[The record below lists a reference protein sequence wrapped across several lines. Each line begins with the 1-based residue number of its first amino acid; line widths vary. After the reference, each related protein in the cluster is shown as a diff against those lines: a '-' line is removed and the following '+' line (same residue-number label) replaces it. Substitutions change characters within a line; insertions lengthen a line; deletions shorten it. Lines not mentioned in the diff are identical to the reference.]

1 MNTKPASGRVDLP
14 AIWSYTNF
22 QVSPITL
29 MPSSLLIPAEEPY
42 HQGSTKLRCVLSRSY
57 LSSPPP
63 LMQHSWLSLPSM
75 LPNNPAE
82 PVGLS
87 SSSATD
93 QSHSLRWTF
102 RSHTLLKASSPRS
115 PHQFVVNSMPRIK
128 YKPKKNKGQG
138 RRRTHELVITVILSL
153 SLKTRLQVY
162 KNNK

>member
-29 MPSSLLIPAEEPY
+29 MSSSLLIPAEEPY

-57 LSSPPP
+57 WCSPPP
-63 LMQHSWLSLPSM
+63 LMQHPWLPLPSM

-82 PVGLS
+82 PEGLS

-93 QSHSLRWTF
+93 QIHYLWSTFPSHP
-102 RSHTLLKASSPRS
+102 LLKASPPRS
-115 PHQFVVNSMPRIK
+115 PHQFAVNSMSRTK

-138 RRRTHELVITVILSL
+138 RRTPPD
-153 SLKTRLQVY
+153 
-162 KNNK
+162 

>member
-57 LSSPPP
+57 SSSP
-63 LMQHSWLSLPSM
+63 LASILHSWLPLPST

-93 QSHSLRWTF
+93 RNHSL
-102 RSHTLLKASSPRS
+102 
-115 PHQFVVNSMPRIK
+115 Q
-128 YKPKKNKGQG
+128 
-138 RRRTHELVITVILSL
+138 
-153 SLKTRLQVY
+153 
-162 KNNK
+162 